1 MRGVVTTT
9 TTTTTISFLSS
20 SYVNFQ
26 RLSLCPPYTISLQ
39 VTPATCHPPY
49 VNFQQLSLCPPYTI
63 SLQVTPATCQHTFT
77 VTHLFEFS
85 RQIDFRLC
93 VTLSLVAVVA
103 VEIFCLYP
111 PDQPEGGVLELSCSK
126 KPEYRA
132 KKILLGMQN
141 AYMMVPCK

>member
-1 MRGVVTTT
+1 MCESTVVGRGRLGDRGIDVYVPTAIDTG
-9 TTTTTISFLSS
+9 ISNARYALPMCS
-20 SYVNFQ
+20 
-26 RLSLCPPYTISLQ
+26 
-39 VTPATCHPPY
+39 
-49 VNFQQLSLCPPYTI
+49 
-63 SLQVTPATCQHTFT
+63 QHTFT
-77 VTHLFEFS
+77 VTHPLEFS